1 MAENENK
8 EELMAAAELDTMGS
22 GKEEKN
28 ADEKKE
34 G

>member
-1 MAENENK
+1 MAENENN

-22 GKEEKN
+22 GKKDEN

-34 G
+34 D